1 MPIVVGAV
9 VVAAALALWL
19 APQPDEEVA
28 PTVSE
33 SAAPETPPEPSP
45 PVPTSPPAPAGV
57 YDPDRV
63 MKSGGTW
70 IIAVATVPTDR
81 PVVLNLEVPAP
92 PAGTEFL
99 GVRLLAEGREPFEAP
114 AAIVGEARDRARVE
128 VPPGWLAAGRVVVEV
143 KTTEKTHFPL
153 RRYALE
159 IR

>member
-19 APQPDEEVA
+19 APQDDEEVA

-45 PVPTSPPAPAGV
+45 PVPTSPPAPGV
-57 YDPDRV
+57 YDPERV

-70 IIAVATVPTDR
+70 VIAVASVPTDR

-99 GVRLLAEGREPFEAP
+99 GVRLIAEGRDPFEAP
-114 AAIVGEARDRARVE
+114 GAIVGQARDRARVE